1 MSFSN
6 CPECGHDVSTS
17 AVACPNCGK
26 PLQYN
31 KAIPPRPVVV
41 QEAIKEEGVPPWA
54 FAVGR
59 IALVGLLVLAFVL
72 FTRSDDSDN
81 SNLSVRVGR
90 ESESRPSSR
99 NRAGSE
105 PSTATVRATSS
116 EPATPP
122 ESRTDIPGSQTDI
135 AAPPSKGQVKID
147 AKVVSQNGSPQAV
160 RNEKFYL
167 LEKSVEDFLAEARIE
182 PIEGNSLSN
191 SLGLAVMFP
200 ERYSDFRQRAM
211 RAINAA
217 VEYSGTTGSD
227 GMAALSGIEP
237 GSYHLFG
244 ITKTG
249 KGFAIW
255 NSPVSIIAG
264 DNILNLSPARV
275 TEIAGSSE

>member
-1 MSFSN
+1 MSLSN

-31 KAIPPRPVVV
+31 TAIPPRPVVV
-41 QEAIKEEGVPPWA
+41 QDAIKEEGVPPWA
-54 FAVGR
+54 FAVGA
-59 IALVGLLVLAFVL
+59 IALIGLITLAFVL

-81 SNLSVRVGR
+81 SNLSVRVG
-90 ESESRPSSR
+90 SESDSRPASRDRVPNEPSS
-99 NRAGSE
+99 ASV
-105 PSTATVRATSS
+105 PATSS
-116 EPATPP
+116 ESAAPP
-122 ESRTDIPGSQTDI
+122 ESRTDIPGSQTDV

-167 LEKSVEDFLAEARIE
+167 LDKSIEEILAEARIE

-237 GSYHLFG
+237 GNYHLFG